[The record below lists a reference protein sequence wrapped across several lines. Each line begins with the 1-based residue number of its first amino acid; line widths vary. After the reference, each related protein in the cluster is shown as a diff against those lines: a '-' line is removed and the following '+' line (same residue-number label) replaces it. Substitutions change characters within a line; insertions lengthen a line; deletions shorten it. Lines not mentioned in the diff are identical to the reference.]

1 MTAVSPYHQGDESNR
16 EYKRASSPILSP
28 RLQRESYMDE
38 MGRTQEVASYQQP
51 SRLNVINY
59 AQERQSLE
67 KDSPIRETG
76 YRTHYTAQ
84 IPQEIH
90 QPQSGII
97 DDARMSSDSG
107 VPSLDLAAHSSS
119 ILPRSSSLNNQI
131 PASAESPSP
140 EPEPEVIIPLKYAHF
155 ESYNEEQLRN
165 NEEQLRH
172 TQGSPTSTDSDPPI
186 NPNHLAPHD
195 RAPNRRKSGNEQRTA
210 SGVYSFYGDFRGR
223 TGSPG
228 NPRPRVHSAAYSNDS
243 RRSSEGDA
251 PGVYT
256 FDNSHLK
263 GVVGKDASLLSH
275 EKTIE
280 LYRQN
285 AMKTND
291 PSIQY
296 EFAVFLISAAQSLD
310 NLPPG
315 QQPPG
320 SAGRDRSPA
329 PKGRSPQSSDIELAP
344 DRKRARLLKEAR
356 QILQRLADRSFP
368 YAQYFLADALCS
380 GLFTNGK
387 PDLDKAFPL
396 FVAAAKHG
404 HAESG
409 YRAALHYE
417 YGWGTKK
424 EPLKAVQFY
433 RAAAA
438 RNHPGAM
445 TRLAMACL
453 RGDLGITDGYKE
465 GVKWLKRAT
474 EAADYQYPNAPFELG
489 RIHEVGDEKDLFKDP
504 GYSAQLYAQAAE
516 LGHAEASYKLGEAYE
531 KGLLEC
537 PQDAALSIHY
547 YTGAAELGFA
557 PAQLAL
563 CAWYTVGAPPLLEPD
578 EAEAYAWAMKAA
590 ERGLAKAE
598 YTVGYFTE
606 MGIGCVR
613 DEVGANTWYVRAAEH
628 GEERAKLRLRAI
640 EAAMQS
646 SVDRLSNTKVKK
658 PKQQAASASSDEKD
672 CIIM

>member
-1 MTAVSPYHQGDESNR
+1 MTAVSPYSQGDEMNKDPR
-16 EYKRASSPILSP
+16 RASSPILNP
-28 RLQRESYMDE
+28 RLQRESYMDDD
-38 MGRTQEVASYQQP
+38 GSARTQETANYQQP

-59 AQERQSLE
+59 TEERQSLE
-67 KDSPIRETG
+67 KDSPIRETR
-76 YRTHYTAQ
+76 YRTQYTAQ
-84 IPQEIH
+84 VPQEIH

-97 DDARMSSDSG
+97 DDARMSLDSAILG
-107 VPSLDLAAHSSS
+107 LDFAANSS
-119 ILPRSSSLNNQI
+119 IRPNSNGNDTTGT
-131 PASAESPSP
+131 PAEAT

-165 NEEQLRH
+165 
-172 TQGSPTSTDSDPPI
+172 TQVSPVSTDSDPPI
-186 NPNHLAPHD
+186 NPNHLAPND
-195 RAPNRRKSGNEQRTA
+195 RAPNRRRSGGKETNSA
-210 SGVYSFYGDFRGR
+210 VYSFYGDFRGR
-223 TGSPG
+223 TGTPG

-243 RRSSEGDA
+243 RRSSEGET

-310 NLPPG
+310 NLPPP
-315 QQPPG
+315 QPPS

-329 PKGRSPQSSDIELAP
+329 PKGRSPQSSEVEIAP
-344 DRKRARLLKEAR
+344 GRKKARLLKEAR

-387 PDLDKAFPL
+387 PDLDKAFPM
-396 FVAAAKHG
+396 FVAAGKHG

-409 YRAALHYE
+409 YRAGLHYE

-433 RAAAA
+433 RAAAS

-453 RGDLGITDGYKE
+453 SGDLGIADGYKE
-465 GVKWLKRAT
+465 GLKWLKRAT

-489 RIHEVGDEKDLFKDP
+489 RLHETGDERDIFKDP

-516 LGHAEASYKLGEAYE
+516 LGHAEASYRLGEAYE

-547 YTGAAELGFA
+547 YTGAAEIGFA

-578 EAEAYAWAMKAA
+578 ECEAYAWAMKAA
-590 ERGLAKAE
+590 DRGLAKAA

-606 MGIGCVR
+606 MGIGCIR
-613 DEVGANTWYVRAAEH
+613 DEVGANTWYVRAAEQ
-628 GEERAKLRLRAI
+628 GDERAKLRLRTI
-640 EAAMQS
+640 EAAMHS
-646 SVDRLSNTKVKK
+646 SVDKLSKAKKTK
-658 PKQQAASASSDEKD
+658 QAGGGHSDEKD

>member
-1 MTAVSPYHQGDESNR
+1 MTAVSPYPQREDSRGDPR
-16 EYKRASSPILSP
+16 RASSPILSP
-28 RLQRESYMDE
+28 RLPRESYMDDE
-38 MGRTQEVASYQQP
+38 GKETSDYQQP
-51 SRLNVINY
+51 SRLNVVNY

-84 IPQEIH
+84 VPQEIH

-107 VPSLDLAAHSSS
+107 VPSLDLAGHAS
-119 ILPRSSSLNNQI
+119 IRPRSSGNDNGVT
-131 PASAESPSP
+131 SAESP

-155 ESYNEEQLRN
+155 ESYNEEQLRI
-165 NEEQLRH
+165 NEEQLRINEEQLRESQ
-172 TQGSPTSTDSDPPI
+172 TSPVSTDSDPPI

-195 RAPNRRKSGNEQRTA
+195 RAPNRRRSGNERTA
-210 SGVYSFYGDFRGR
+210 SGVYSFYGEFRGR

-243 RRSSEGDA
+243 RRSSEGDT

-296 EFAVFLISAAQSLD
+296 EFAVFLISAAQSLE
-310 NLPPG
+310 NVPHNPPS
-315 QQPPG
+315 

-329 PKGRSPQSSDIELAP
+329 PKGRSPQSSDLEAAP

-356 QILQRLADRSFP
+356 QILQRLSDRSFP

-433 RAAAA
+433 RAAAS

-453 RGDLGITDGYKE
+453 RGDLGITDGYRE

-489 RIHEVGDEKDLFKDP
+489 RIHEVGDDKDLFKDP

-547 YTGAAELGFA
+547 YTGAAELGFP

-578 EAEAYAWAMKAA
+578 ECEAYAWAMKAA

-606 MGIGCVR
+606 MGIGCMR

-628 GEERAKLRLRAI
+628 GEERAKLRLRTI
-640 EAAMQS
+640 EAAMHN
-646 SVDRLSNTKVKK
+646 SVDKLSKAKK
-658 PKQQAASASSDEKD
+658 PKQTTTNTDEKD

>member
-1 MTAVSPYHQGDESNR
+1 MTAVSPYPQADEMNR
-16 EYKRASSPILSP
+16 DPRRASSPILNP
-28 RLQRESYMDE
+28 RLQRESYMDDSSA
-38 MGRTQEVASYQQP
+38 MGQPQPADSYHLHQQPQQQQP
-51 SRLNVINY
+51 SRLNVTPDG
-59 AQERQSLE
+59 QERHSFD
-67 KDSPIRETG
+67 KDSPIRETR
-76 YRTHYTAQ
+76 YRTQYTDQ
-84 IPQEIH
+84 VPQEVH
-90 QPQSGII
+90 QPQSGVIG
-97 DDARMSSDSG
+97 DTRMSSDSG
-107 VPSLDLAAHSSS
+107 IPSLELALDLNIRPSSS
-119 ILPRSSSLNNQI
+119 DNYADGIHGNT
-131 PASAESPSP
+131 AA

-155 ESYNEEQLRN
+155 ETYNEDQIRN
-165 NEEQLRH
+165 
-172 TQGSPTSTDSDPPI
+172 TQESPVSTDSDPPL

-195 RAPNRRKSGNEQRTA
+195 RAPNRRKSSN
-210 SGVYSFYGDFRGR
+210 SGVYSFYGEFRGR

-228 NPRPRVHSAAYSNDS
+228 QTGQRHHSAAFSNDS
-243 RRSSEGDA
+243 RRSSEGEA

-291 PSIQY
+291 PAIQY

-310 NLPPG
+310 NMPNQTPS
-315 QQPPG
+315 
-320 SAGRDRSPA
+320 SAGRDRSPV
-329 PKGRSPQSSDIELAP
+329 PKSRSPHGSEAELAP

-356 QILQRLADRSFP
+356 QILQRLSDRSFP

-445 TRLAMACL
+445 TRLALACL
-453 RGDLGITDGYKE
+453 RGDLGIADGYKE
-465 GVKWLKRAT
+465 GLKWLKRAT

-489 RIHEVGDEKDLFKDP
+489 KLHEVGDEKDIFKDP

-516 LGHAEASYKLGEAYE
+516 LGHAEASYRLGEAYE

-578 EAEAYAWAMKAA
+578 EYEAYAWAMKAA

-598 YTVGYFTE
+598 YTIGYFTE
-606 MGIGCVR
+606 MGIGCIR

-628 GEERAKLRLRAI
+628 GDERAVSRLRAI
-640 EAAMQS
+640 ESAMHT
-646 SVDRLSNTKVKK
+646 SVDKLSKAKK
-658 PKQQAASASSDEKD
+658 QKAGVSTEEKD

>member
-1 MTAVSPYHQGDESNR
+1 MTAVSPYSLGDESKDV
-16 EYKRASSPILSP
+16 KRASSPILSP
-28 RLQRESYMDE
+28 RLPRDSYLDDNNMA
-38 MGRTQEVASYQQP
+38 GRPNETATYHQQP
-51 SRLNVINY
+51 SRLNVTDY
-59 AQERQSLE
+59 SGERRNLE

-84 IPQEIH
+84 VPQEIH

-97 DDARMSSDSG
+97 DDARISSDSG
-107 VPSLDLAAHSSS
+107 VPSLDLTLGAS
-119 ILPRSSSLNNQI
+119 IRPRSSGNDTNEGASTGAGELE
-131 PASAESPSP
+131 PA
-140 EPEPEVIIPLKYAHF
+140 IIPLKYAHF
-155 ESYNEEQLRN
+155 ESYNEDQLRT
-165 NEEQLRH
+165 
-172 TQGSPTSTDSDPPI
+172 TQESPVSTDSDPPI

-195 RAPNRRKSGNEQRTA
+195 RAPNRRKASGN
-210 SGVYSFYGDFRGR
+210 SGVYSFYGEFRGR
-223 TGSPG
+223 TGTPG
-228 NPRPRVHSAAYSNDS
+228 HPAPRVHSAAYSNDS

-296 EFAVFLISAAQSLD
+296 EFAVFLISAAQSLE
-310 NLPPG
+310 NVPNHPPS
-315 QQPPG
+315 

-329 PKGRSPQSSDIELAP
+329 PKGRSPHGSDVDLAP

-433 RAAAA
+433 RASAA

-453 RGDLGITDGYKE
+453 RGDLGIADGYKE
-465 GVKWLKRAT
+465 GLKWLKRAT

-489 RIHEVGDEKDLFKDP
+489 KLHEVGDDKDIFKDP

-516 LGHAEASYKLGEAYE
+516 LGHAEASYRLGEAYE
-531 KGLLEC
+531 KGTLEC

-578 EAEAYAWAMKAA
+578 ESEAYAWAMKAA
-590 ERGLAKAE
+590 ERGLAKAA

-606 MGIGCVR
+606 MGIGCIR
-613 DEVGANTWYVRAAEH
+613 DEVGANMWYVRAAEQ
-628 GEERAKLRLRAI
+628 GDDRAKLRLRTI
-640 EAAMQS
+640 EAAMHN
-646 SVDRLSNTKVKK
+646 SVDKLSKGKK
-658 PKQQAASASSDEKD
+658 QKAGTTDAGEKD
-672 CIIM
+672 CVIM

>member
-1 MTAVSPYHQGDESNR
+1 MTAVSQFPPIDESTNDPR
-16 EYKRASSPILSP
+16 RASSPILSP
-28 RLQRESYMDE
+28 RFPRESYLSHDDG
-38 MGRTQEVASYQQP
+38 MGRSQEVASLQQP
-51 SRLNVINY
+51 VNRLNVISY
-59 AQERQSLE
+59 AEERESLE

-76 YRTHYTAQ
+76 YRSHYTAQ
-84 IPQEIH
+84 VPQEIH

-97 DDARMSSDSG
+97 DDARRSSESA
-107 VPSLDLAAHSSS
+107 VPSFDLAEGVSS
-119 ILPRSSSLNNQI
+119 IRLNSEDDDTAV
-131 PASAESPSP
+131 ASAEAA
-140 EPEPEVIIPLKYAHF
+140 EPEPPIIPLKYAHI
-155 ESYNEEQLRN
+155 EAYNEEQLRN
-165 NEEQLRH
+165 
-172 TQGSPTSTDSDPPI
+172 TQASPASTDSDPPI

-195 RAPNRRKSGNEQRTA
+195 RAPNRRKSSTNQMN
-210 SGVYSFYGDFRGR
+210 SGVYSFYGEFRGR

-228 NPRPRVHSAAYSNDS
+228 NMAPKHHSAAYSTDS

-291 PSIQY
+291 PTIQY

-310 NLPPG
+310 NLPP
-315 QQPPG
+315 PAL
-320 SAGRDRSPA
+320 STTSRDRSPA
-329 PKGRSPQSSDIELAP
+329 PKSKSPQSSDVELAP
-344 DRKRARLLKEAR
+344 DRKKARLLKEAR
-356 QILQRLADRSFP
+356 QILQKLADRSFP

-387 PDLDKAFPL
+387 TDLDKAFPL
-396 FVAAAKHG
+396 FVSASKHG

-445 TRLAMACL
+445 TRLALACL
-453 RGDLGITDGYKE
+453 RGDLGIQDGYKE
-465 GVKWLKRAT
+465 GLKWLKRAT
-474 EAADYQYPNAPFELG
+474 DAADYQYPNAPFELG
-489 RIHEVGDEKDLFKDP
+489 KMHEVGDGKDIFKDP

-516 LGHAEASYKLGEAYE
+516 LGHAEASYCLGEAYE

-578 EAEAYAWAMKAA
+578 ESEAYAWALKAA
-590 ERGLAKAE
+590 ERGLPKAE

-606 MGIGCVR
+606 MGIGCIR
-613 DEVGANTWYVRAAEH
+613 DELGANSWYVRAAEH
-628 GEERAKLRLRAI
+628 GDERAKLRLRAI
-640 EAAMQS
+640 ESAMQNG
-646 SVDRLSNTKVKK
+646 VDQLSKGGKK
-658 PKQQAASASSDEKD
+658 TRAGAGANPDDKEN
-672 CIIM
+672 CTIM

>member
-1 MTAVSPYHQGDESNR
+1 MTAVSPYPPADEMNR
-16 EYKRASSPILSP
+16 DPRRASSPILNP
-28 RLQRESYMDE
+28 RLQRESYMDDADA
-38 MGRTQEVASYQQP
+38 MARVHEVASYQQQPQP
-51 SRLNVINY
+51 SRLNVIHD
-59 AQERQSLE
+59 AQERHSLD
-67 KDSPIRETG
+67 KDSPIRETR
-76 YRTHYTAQ
+76 YRTQYTAQ
-84 IPQEIH
+84 VPQEIH
-90 QPQSGII
+90 QPQTGII
-97 DDARMSSDSG
+97 DDARISSESSG
-107 VPSLDLAAHSSS
+107 IPSLELALDSDMRPISSGDAA
-119 ILPRSSSLNNQI
+119 QVHG
-131 PASAESPSP
+131 AEAA
-140 EPEPEVIIPLKYAHF
+140 EPEPEVIVPLRYAHF
-155 ESYNEEQLRN
+155 GNFNEDQIRNTQES
-165 NEEQLRH
+165 
-172 TQGSPTSTDSDPPI
+172 PVSTDSDPPI
-186 NPNHLAPHD
+186 NPNHLAPND
-195 RAPNRRKSGNEQRTA
+195 RAPNRRKSAN
-210 SGVYSFYGDFRGR
+210 SGVYSFYGEFRGR

-228 NPRPRVHSAAYSNDS
+228 QTAQGQRVHSAAYSNDS
-243 RRSSEGDA
+243 RRSSEGDL

-296 EFAVFLISAAQSLD
+296 EFAVFLISAAQSLE
-310 NLPPG
+310 NVPN
-315 QQPPG
+315 QPPS

-329 PKGRSPQSSDIELAP
+329 PKSRSPHSSDVELAP
-344 DRKRARLLKEAR
+344 ERKRARLLKEAR
-356 QILQRLADRSFP
+356 QILQKLGDRSFP

-387 PDLDKAFPL
+387 PELDKAFPL

-445 TRLAMACL
+445 TRLSMACL
-453 RGDLGITDGYKE
+453 RGDLGIIDGYKE
-465 GVKWLKRAT
+465 GIKWLKRAT

-489 RIHEVGDEKDLFKDP
+489 RLHEVGDDKDIFKDP

-516 LGHAEASYKLGEAYE
+516 LGHAEASFRLGEAYE
-531 KGLLEC
+531 KGTLEC

-578 EAEAYAWAMKAA
+578 EYEAYAWAMKAA
-590 ERGLAKAE
+590 DRGLAKAE
-598 YTVGYFTE
+598 YTIGYFSE
-606 MGIGCVR
+606 MGIGCMR

-628 GEERAKLRLRAI
+628 GDERAKLRLRAI
-640 EAAMQS
+640 ESAMHS
-646 SVDRLSNTKVKK
+646 SVDKLSKSKK
-658 PKQQAASASSDEKD
+658 QKAGTTTEDKD
-672 CIIM
+672 CVIM